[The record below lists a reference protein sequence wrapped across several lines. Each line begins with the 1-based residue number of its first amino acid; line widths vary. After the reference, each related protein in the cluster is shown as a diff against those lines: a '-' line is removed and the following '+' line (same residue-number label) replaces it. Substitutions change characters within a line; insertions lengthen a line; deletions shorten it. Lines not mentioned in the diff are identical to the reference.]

1 MKKFIITDI
10 VKEKQHKID
19 NLSKKEKET
28 MEGKE
33 KQIETDN

>member
-19 NLSKKEKET
+19 NLSKKEKGNNGRK
-28 MEGKE
+28 GKA
-33 KQIETDN
+33 N